1 MLSLPYKIAAVALL
15 LVCVFLGFSVISLKA
30 LNSSLTEANGK
41 LSSEIAE
48 VKANI
53 ELQNKAVEDMER
65 RTKAYRTK
73 LAEAKTKN
81 EESQKDLEKSLKEIE
96 QLKLPKE
103 CDGKFEVLKQELI
116 KSARGWKA
124 GPTIEVGEPK

>member
-53 ELQNKAVEDMER
+53 ELQNRAVEDMEK

-81 EESQKDLEKSLKEIE
+81 EESQKDLEKSLREIE